1 MILAVP
7 YQTIELANIAVQPF
21 YTDRRGKQVA
31 PIYYK
36 KAGLV
41 MQGFT
46 ILSPPLTVSSYDCSM
61 NRLQLNITDQ
71 RAFANKFIAIQDSLN
86 QTDMDTTLQ
95 RLCSQSI
102 LTLYLFPS
110 TLVQGS
116 STIKAI
122 QAIRTI
128 SEIQP
133 GETLRLGIRLHHL
146 LRMDGK
152 TPFLRLQHSV
162 PVLYQTNE

>member
-21 YTDRRGKQVA
+21 HTDKRGKQVA

-71 RAFANKFIAIQDSLN
+71 RAFANKFIAIQDSLS
-86 QTDMDTTLQ
+86 QTDTATTLQ
-95 RLCSQSI
+95 RLCSQN
-102 LTLYLFPS
+102 TLVVYLFPS
-110 TLVQGS
+110 TPIQGS
-116 STIKAI
+116 KD
-122 QAIRTI
+122 IRTI
-128 SEIQP
+128 SQVQP
-133 GETLRLGIRLHHL
+133 GESLRLGIRLHHL

-152 TPFLRLQHSV
+152 TPFFRLQHSV

>member
-1 MILAVP
+1 MLLAVP
-7 YQTIELANIAVQPF
+7 YQTIELANIIVQPF
-21 YTDRRGKQVA
+21 YTDKRGKQVA
-31 PIYYK
+31 PLYYK
-36 KAGLV
+36 KADIV

-71 RAFANKFIAIQDSLN
+71 RAFANKFIAIQDSLS
-86 QTDMDTTLQ
+86 QIDATTTLQ

-110 TLVQGS
+110 TSVQGS
-116 STIKAI
+116 SPK
-122 QAIRTI
+122 TI

>member
-21 YTDRRGKQVA
+21 HTDKRGKQVA

-71 RAFANKFIAIQDSLN
+71 RAFANKFIAIQDSLS
-86 QTDMDTTLQ
+86 QTDTATTLQ
-95 RLCSQSI
+95 RLCSQNA
-102 LTLYLFPS
+102 LVVYLFPS
-110 TLVQGS
+110 TLIQGS
-116 STIKAI
+116 KD
-122 QAIRTI
+122 IRTI
-128 SEIQP
+128 SQVQP
-133 GETLRLGIRLHHL
+133 GESLRLGIRLHHL

-152 TPFLRLQHSV
+152 TPFFRLQHSV

>member
-1 MILAVP
+1 MLLAVP
-7 YQTIELANIAVQPF
+7 YQTIELSNIVVQPF
-21 YTDRRGKQVA
+21 HIDKKDKLVA
-31 PIYYK
+31 PIHYK

-46 ILSPPLTVSSYDCSM
+46 VLSPPLTVSSYDSSM

-71 RAFANKFIAIQDSLN
+71 RSFANKFIAIQDSLS
-86 QTDMDTTLQ
+86 QTDVTTTLQ

-110 TLVQGS
+110 TPVQGLQGVRS
-116 STIKAI
+116 
-122 QAIRTI
+122 I
-128 SEIQP
+128 SEVQP
-133 GETLRLGIRLHHL
+133 GETLRVGIRLHHL
-146 LRMDGK
+146 MRMDGK

-162 PVLYQTNE
+162 PVLYQISE

>member
-7 YQTIELANIAVQPF
+7 YQTIELANITVQPF
-21 YTDRRGKQVA
+21 YTDKRGKQVA

-71 RAFANKFIAIQDSLN
+71 RAFANKFIAIQDSLS
-86 QTDMDTTLQ
+86 QIDTATTLQ
-95 RLCSQSI
+95 RLCSQNT

-110 TLVQGS
+110 TPVQGS
-116 STIKAI
+116 QPKD
-122 QAIRTI
+122 RHTI

-152 TPFLRLQHSV
+152 TPFFRLQHSV